1 MLVIKIELW
10 PGGFEANKKTLAT
23 ATIANSGLVKDE
35 QGNLDALGLANYEG
49 VFRDAFGTHYL
60 RSQHKRKDSAWL
72 LLRNFL
78 SQLKSSSP
86 KKLKEITVYQ
96 HHLKTKCENLHKNWE
111 LKTS

>member
-10 PGGFEANKKTLAT
+10 PGGSETKKKTLAT

-35 QGNLDALGLANYEG
+35 
-49 VFRDAFGTHYL
+49 
-60 RSQHKRKDSAWL
+60 HKRKDSAWL

-86 KKLKEITVYQ
+86 KKVKEITVYQ

-111 LKTS
+111 LKDK